1 MTIITKA
8 YALRVVSR
16 AYGPEHAESMI
27 ERLPD
32 PIDLDN
38 AEQVRLLSELGL
50 TPDGLFNALGAE
62 L

>member
-8 YALRVVSR
+8 SALRVVSR
-16 AYGPEHAESMI
+16 AYGPEHAESMA

-50 TPDGLFNALGAE
+50 TPDCLFNALGAE